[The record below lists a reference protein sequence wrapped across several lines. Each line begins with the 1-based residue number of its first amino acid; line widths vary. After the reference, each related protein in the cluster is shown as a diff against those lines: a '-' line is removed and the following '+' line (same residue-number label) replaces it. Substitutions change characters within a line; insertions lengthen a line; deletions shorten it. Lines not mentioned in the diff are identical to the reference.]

1 MSDACQKID
10 FYFGLHVDG
19 SAFSYIALALASTPP
34 NGIRCNVGGVAA
46 NQGANYDTTTNT
58 FNVPSDSFASTNFG
72 EKMVIVHEATHAV
85 ADATMPGTHPRGE
98 LQETAAMVAGAL
110 FNIYSA
116 PALSGPYPINPAGQ
130 GLWETAHNVAMQI
143 AGSPGYAL
151 DPNVASPLRLAILAN
166 STYSFL
172 KTSPRYSEDGVS
184 L

>member
-1 MSDACQKID
+1 
-10 FYFGLHVDG
+10 
-19 SAFSYIALALASTPP
+19 
-34 NGIRCNVGGVAA
+34 
-46 NQGANYDTTTNT
+46 
-58 FNVPSDSFASTNFG
+58 
-72 EKMVIVHEATHAV
+72 MVIVHEATHAV
-85 ADATMPGTHPRGE
+85 ADATLPGTSMRGE
-98 LQETAAMVAGAL
+98 LEETAAMVAGAL

-116 PALSGPYPINPAGQ
+116 PNLIGPYPFNPVGQ

-166 STYSFL
+166 PIYSFL